1 MILKQPIF
9 VKRVCGD
16 DGGWGMKEEKT
27 APRALYVVTLFVSAG
42 LLFAVQ
48 PMLGKMM
55 LPLVGGSPSGW
66 LTALAFFQLA
76 LLAGYLLAHGLS
88 RLSARGQAWATVG
101 VLALGF
107 IQLPP
112 GFGGSS
118 GVENVDSAWGVVE
131 LLLRAIFVPY
141 LGLAT
146 VSSGLQ
152 RLYAARAGAGSD
164 PYFLYAASNAGS
176 FVGLLAY
183 PLVVEPLVP
192 LSVQS
197 VGWLVG
203 YGLLVALIVALAWPK
218 GGAAVAATATPT
230 PTAAKPPPPLT
241 WRQRG
246 QWVLLA
252 FIPSSLSMGLTSL
265 VTADFGSLPLFWVI
279 PLALYLLTFVL
290 AFAPKVYVSD
300 NRLNLARLLII
311 VPLMLIYMRGQGL
324 LILHWWLVPVPILA
338 FFFTAWWCHQ
348 KLSSLRPNAG
358 LLTEFYLWLSF
369 GGALGGVFNAFLA
382 PYIFTYAA
390 EYFIVLLLSL
400 WLSPQPRAPRI
411 MVENQPVFG
420 ILMLLMIGM
429 FFMIAWSIG
438 PDAMLTWVMTLPLAL
453 GLLAIALLPRVLMIL
468 GIIVCIAVSPLLIGV
483 GRIDMAR
490 NFFGTYFVSDTTA
503 VNGKT
508 MRRLYHGAL
517 VEGMQTIAPV
527 PVAAANVYFS
537 APLTEL
543 FRRYNFRDI
552 GMLGLGAGIGL
563 CFNDGTRNFT
573 VYEINPLMRD
583 LARKHFTYISSC
595 GEPRWRIGDARK
607 MLEKDEPSQYDFLIL
622 DAFTSASIP
631 SHLITR
637 EAVALYIS
645 RLRPDGM
652 MVWNTNSVYYELAPV
667 LAAMAHEQGW
677 QAWKHYD
684 EVGDFANDITPNHWV
699 LLAPKHVDLTPL
711 LEFAWEEIPK
721 SDFPIWRDDFA
732 NILAALRMTN
742 HAQTSR
748 R

>member
-1 MILKQPIF
+1 
-9 VKRVCGD
+9 
-16 DGGWGMKEEKT
+16 MKA
-27 APRALYVVTLFVSAG
+27 APGAWLYVVTLFVSAG

-66 LTALAFFQLA
+66 LTALAFFQMA

-101 VLALGF
+101 VLVLGF
-107 IQLPP
+107 VQLPP
-112 GFGGSS
+112 GFGGSA
-118 GVENVDSAWGVVE
+118 GVENVGSAWGVLA
-131 LLLRAIFVPY
+131 LLVRAIFVPY

-176 FVGLLAY
+176 FIGLLAY

-203 YGLLVALIVALAWPK
+203 YGLLVALIVALAWPR
-218 GGAAVAATATPT
+218 GGAATAATTTTTSAATVL
-230 PTAAKPPPPLT
+230 PLS

-246 QWVLLA
+246 YWVLLA

-290 AFAPKVYVSD
+290 AFSNRTYVSD
-300 NRLNLARLLII
+300 NRLNLIRLFIL
-311 VPLMLIYMRGQGL
+311 VPLIVIYMRGQGL
-324 LILHWWLVPVPILA
+324 LILQWWLVSVPIGA

-348 KLSSLRPNAG
+348 KLSGMRPSAAQ
-358 LLTEFYLWLSF
+358 LTEFYLWLSF
-369 GGALGGVFNAFLA
+369 GGALGGVFNAFVA
-382 PYIFTYAA
+382 PFIFTYAA

-400 WLSPQPRAPRI
+400 WLSPQPKAPKL
-411 MVENQPVFG
+411 MVENQAVFG
-420 ILMLLMIGM
+420 ILMLLLMGLY
-429 FFMIAWSIG
+429 FVVVWSIG
-438 PDAMLTWVMTLPLAL
+438 SNAILSWIMTVPLVL
-453 GLLAIALLPRVLMIL
+453 GFCAIALLPRVLMVL
-468 GIIVCIAVSPLLIGV
+468 GILACIAVSPMLVGV

-490 NFFGTYFVSDTTA
+490 NFYGSYFVSDATSAT
-503 VNGKT
+503 GKT
-508 MRRLYHGAL
+508 VRRLYHGSI
-517 VEGMQTIAPV
+517 VEGMQTMTPM
-527 PVAAANVYFS
+527 PLAAANAYFS

-543 FRRYNFRDI
+543 FRRYNYRDI
-552 GMLGLGAGIGL
+552 GMLGLGAGIAL
-563 CFNDGTRNFT
+563 CFNDGDRKFT

-583 LARKHFTYISSC
+583 LARKHFTYLSSC
-595 GEPRWRIGDARK
+595 GEPRWRMGDARK
-607 MLEKDEPSQYDFLIL
+607 MMEDDEPSQYDFMIL
-622 DAFTSASIP
+622 DAFSSGSIP

-637 EAVALYIS
+637 EAIALYIS
-645 RLRPDGM
+645 RLRENGM
-652 MVWNTNSVYYELAPV
+652 MVWNINSVYYELAPA

-677 QAWKHYD
+677 RAWKHFD
-684 EVGDFANDITPNHWV
+684 EVGDFANDLTPHHWV
-699 LLAPKHVDLTPL
+699 LLAPKHLDLTPL
-711 LEFAWEEIPK
+711 KEFGWEELPET
-721 SDFPIWRDDFA
+721 DFPVWRDDYA
-732 NILAALRMTN
+732 NVLAALRMIGHTK
-742 HAQTSR
+742 AP
-748 R
+748 